1 MERSRSLSPMRRKWV
16 GQKAGPR
23 VQVGVKPLRV
33 FPFSSSLTL
42 LDRAAFR
49 APWELPFR
57 VQNARHYQI
66 PWRPGL
72 GAVKGGPA
80 PPLRAGYQTVPN
92 PPRGQPYFPLPLWLF
107 PLLQGGDRALGVWVR
122 FLGLPGPLRARLL
135 WASSCLSLKKNSQAR
150 LGTWGGREAEW
161 GTWVH
166 AHT

>member
-1 MERSRSLSPMRRKWV
+1 MFR
-16 GQKAGPR
+16 
-23 VQVGVKPLRV
+23 VKPLRV
-33 FPFSSSLTL
+33 FPFSSLAL
-42 LDRAAFR
+42 QDWAALR
-49 APWELPFR
+49 TRWELPFR
-57 VQNARHYQI
+57 DQNARHYQV
-66 PWRPGL
+66 PWRPAV
-72 GAVKGGPA
+72 GAIKGGPA
-80 PPLRAGYQTVPN
+80 PPLRAGYLSVPD